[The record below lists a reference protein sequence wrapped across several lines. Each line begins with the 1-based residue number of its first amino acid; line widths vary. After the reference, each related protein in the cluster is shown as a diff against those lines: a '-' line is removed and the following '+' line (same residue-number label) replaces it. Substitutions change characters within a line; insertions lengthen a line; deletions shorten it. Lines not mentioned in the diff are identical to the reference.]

1 MSKIGNK
8 EIARILVDKYG
19 LDKTA
24 AEQFVARM
32 FEVINEGLHDDK
44 QVKVKGLG
52 TFKVTS
58 VAPRKSVDVNSGEPI
73 VIEGRDK
80 ISFVADAALR
90 DQVNRPF
97 AQFETVALNDGVDF
111 EEIDRKF
118 EDSMTEQPEQ
128 AEDEN
133 VEEQQPAEQLV
144 ETAEPTQI
152 ETRFAEPTEEDE
164 PAEEEPAPEA
174 GAETPAETAPLS
186 LSTDMLAILN
196 GEERR
201 VASPRPVV
209 AVEQEERVRL
219 SPMQLAF
226 LNGQR
231 AEQPPVKEQT
241 KAEPAAEASPT
252 PVETPAPAAENEEER
267 AEMAR
272 MREETWGFQA
282 QMEQQH
288 RKVVRQLKAAAFLLL
303 VCVGGLVY
311 MGYLLIDREYRL
323 KYLEDSIVTVS
334 EPSASPQKD
343 SVAVQPEQA
352 VAATPETAE
361 NNGEIAS
368 PIRPEREAK
377 TVEPQREERQTTP
390 VAKPEPKAMPA
401 AKSAEEPK
409 PKEITKSKAPEIKPK
424 ALETKPKVP
433 EAKPKVAET
442 KPQTAPA
449 AQAEALPAI
458 KADARVRTGAYDI
471 VGIERTVT
479 VRAGQTLTSI
489 SKSSLGPGMECYVEA
504 VNGGRTEFKAG
515 ESIKIPRLKLKKR

>member
-1 MSKIGNK
+1 
-8 EIARILVDKYG
+8 
-19 LDKTA
+19 
-24 AEQFVARM
+24 
-32 FEVINEGLHDDK
+32 
-44 QVKVKGLG
+44 
-52 TFKVTS
+52 
-58 VAPRKSVDVNSGEPI
+58 
-73 VIEGRDK
+73 
-80 ISFVADAALR
+80 
-90 DQVNRPF
+90 
-97 AQFETVALNDGVDF
+97 
-111 EEIDRKF
+111 
-118 EDSMTEQPEQ
+118 
-128 AEDEN
+128 
-133 VEEQQPAEQLV
+133 
-144 ETAEPTQI
+144 
-152 ETRFAEPTEEDE
+152 
-164 PAEEEPAPEA
+164 
-174 GAETPAETAPLS
+174 
-186 LSTDMLAILN
+186 
-196 GEERR
+196 
-201 VASPRPVV
+201 
-209 AVEQEERVRL
+209 
-219 SPMQLAF
+219 
-226 LNGQR
+226 
-231 AEQPPVKEQT
+231 
-241 KAEPAAEASPT
+241 
-252 PVETPAPAAENEEER
+252 
-267 AEMAR
+267 MAR
-272 MREETWGFQA
+272 MREETWEFQA

-288 RKVVRQLKAAAFLLL
+288 RKAVRQLKAAAFLLL
-303 VCVGGLVY
+303 VCVGGLAY

-390 VAKPEPKAMPA
+390 VAKPEPKAKPV

-409 PKEITKSKAPEIKPK
+409 PKEVAKPKAPEIKPK
-424 ALETKPKVP
+424 AP